1 MNKSYILLLL
11 ILLLTSFISVREG
24 FGDGLLYGW
33 GRYYPDSAK
42 YFNQPLILK
51 DQDGSR
57 AGYSNSLGGNCNAYN
72 MMELSDLENRI
83 AHYPISA
90 TKRKSMVCKDVSG
103 KIKDRCVKQCDYD
116 IQKYG
121 NVFEQLIKPQ
131 PLYTTTLLA
140 SELNLR

>member
-1 MNKSYILLLL
+1 
-11 ILLLTSFISVREG
+11 
-24 FGDGLLYGW
+24 
-33 GRYYPDSAK
+33 
-42 YFNQPLILK
+42 
-51 DQDGSR
+51 
-57 AGYSNSLGGNCNAYN
+57 
-72 MMELSDLENRI
+72 MELSDLENRI
-83 AHYPISA
+83 AHYTISA

-103 KIKDRCVKQCDYD
+103 KIKDRCVRPCSYN